1 MPPTCQRIADD
12 SCNEDYQDGIWK
24 QHFRKVALP
33 LLVNDA
39 PRLAILG
46 RAVTKFGI
54 VIAVTGPSMALM
66 IGGFGF

>member
-1 MPPTCQRIADD
+1 MYINQSLAFVVLHSTGGLP
-12 SCNEDYQDGIWK
+12 SWK

-54 VIAVTGPSMALM
+54 VIAVTGPSVALL